1 MRLFYTNES
10 FEYFNIFSRKLEKTE
25 NKIPFIINYDGVLEE
40 YANTFLLHKT
50 EIDWNPKSRTPINNA
65 EQIILFLEFCSL
77 INKKWFDVTAL
88 DIRKWIN
95 HLSENGLLKTT
106 IIKKISIVQHLF
118 EWSYK
123 YKIIENNP
131 FLSFGIREVSRTIQ
145 VFSNKKTNKNFE
157 VISLKRNIIQDVLK
171 EDIPTK
177 DELKNFYNFLPKED
191 KLMALFILE
200 TGVRKEE
207 LLQITIE
214 MIENSI
220 STTSGD
226 FYILHLDA
234 RKMMIKNN
242 KSRNIIISSSLKQ
255 KIKKHYKSLNFKN
268 RQQIYLNKTNFDT
281 INTPIFLSNRG
292 NKYSTDKLNKSFN
305 KASLLCGYLSSN
317 GKSINPHQLRH
328 FFASN
333 FIASQEKDGV
343 LTEATFIYLAERLG
357 HSSPDTTK
365 RHYIKIIDKIKNQKN
380 MENYSSLF
388 IANFLGE

>member
-1 MRLFYTNES
+1 MRLFYTNGIL
-10 FEYFNIFSRKLEKTE
+10 EYFNIFSKKLEKTE
-25 NKIPFIINYDGVLEE
+25 NKIPFIINRDGILEDQ
-40 YANTFLLHKT
+40 ANTFLLHKT
-50 EIDWNPKSRTPINNA
+50 EIDWNPRSRTPINNA
-65 EQIILFLEFCSL
+65 EQIMLFLEFCSL

-88 DIRKWIN
+88 DVRKWID
-95 HLSENGLLKTT
+95 HLSEKGLLKTT
-106 IIKKISIVQHLF
+106 IIKKISVIQHLF
-118 EWSYK
+118 EWSYQ
-123 YKIIENNP
+123 YQIIQNNP
-131 FLSFGIREVSRTIQ
+131 FLSFGTKEVSRTIQ

-157 VISLKRNIIQDVLK
+157 IISLKRNIIQDVLK

-220 STTSGD
+220 PTTSGD

-242 KSRNIIISSSLKQ
+242 KSRNIIMSLSLKQ
-255 KIKKHYKSLNFKN
+255 KIKKHYKSSYYKD
-268 RQQIYLNKTNFDT
+268 RQKIYLNNTNSDIT
-281 INTPIFLSNRG
+281 YTPIFLSNRG
-292 NKYSTDKLNKSFN
+292 TKYSTDKLNKSFN
-305 KASLLCGYLSSN
+305 KASLLCGYSALKGN
-317 GKSINPHQLRH
+317 SISPHQLRH

-333 FIASQEKDGV
+333 FIASQEKDGI

-388 IANFLGE
+388 MANFLGE